1 MKKAV
6 ITVTN
11 DLATDQRVQRSIA
24 LLREE
29 GYSVTFVG
37 RRLPGSMPFTPAY
50 ETVRFRLPF
59 HRGWLFYASY
69 QLRLLGFLLSRRFDL
84 YWSNDLD
91 TLLPNF
97 LVARLT
103 GRPLLYDSHE
113 YFTGAPELQHR
124 PLVRGIWE
132 ALEKAILPRLHHII
146 TVNES
151 IARLY
156 RNAYGVNPTVVRNL
170 GDAYRPPAASRSE
183 LGLPEAAFLLINQ
196 GSGINVH
203 RGMEEALEALSL
215 LPAEV
220 HLLLVGRGDVLPQ
233 LRKQA
238 VQLELTA
245 RVHFVPPQP
254 YQELLRYTQAADA
267 GLSLDKANNLNYRYS
282 LPNKVFDYI
291 KCGVPVVAS
300 PVVEVRRLVAHYGL
314 GELTEVR
321 PEAIAAA
328 VKRLRRAGKAAYQA
342 GLAQAARENNWAQER
357 QRLREVLRAATS
369 R

>member
-37 RRLPGSMPFTPAY
+37 RLLPGSMPFSPPY

-59 HRGWLFYASY
+59 RRGWLFYASY
-69 QLRLLGFLLSRRFDL
+69 QLRLLWFLCCRRFDL

-103 GRPLLYDSHE
+103 RRPLIYDSHE

-124 PLVRGIWE
+124 SLVRGIWG
-132 ALEKAILPRLHHII
+132 ALEKTLLPRLRHMI
-146 TVNES
+146 TVNQS

-156 RNAYGVNPTVVRNL
+156 REAYGVNPTVVRNL
-170 GDAYRPPAASRSE
+170 GDDYRPPAASRRE

-203 RGMEEALEALSL
+203 RGMEEALEALKL

-233 LRKQA
+233 LREQA
-238 VQLELTA
+238 LQLGVTA

-267 GLSLDKANNLNYRYS
+267 GLSLDKATNLNYRYS
-282 LPNKVFDYI
+282 LPNKLFDYI
-291 KCGVPVVAS
+291 KCGVPVIAS
-300 PVVEVRRLVAHYGL
+300 PVVEVRRLVEHYGL

-328 VKRLRRAGKAAYQA
+328 VKRLRQAGKAAYQP
-342 GLAQAARENNWAQER
+342 GLERAARENNWAQER
-357 QRLREVLRAATS
+357 QRLREVLRAATI